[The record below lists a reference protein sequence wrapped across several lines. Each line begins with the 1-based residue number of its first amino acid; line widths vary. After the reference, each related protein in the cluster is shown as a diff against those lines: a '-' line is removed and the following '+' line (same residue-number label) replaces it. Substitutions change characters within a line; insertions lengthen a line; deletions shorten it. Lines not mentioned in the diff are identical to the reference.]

1 MKMEGKVGSG
11 GKMKTERCAFFRHP
25 VCLGAM
31 VLWILGLVSSAFA
44 WPDAV
49 AQGPSPESEKLSFLV
64 GTWKI
69 ERAAHKTAY
78 QPAEERQSTIQTG
91 EWLYGRRYVLCLLGQ
106 TASTGPY
113 LKVSIFGYDP
123 EAGTYFC
130 DVYMGMGQ
138 RTYYTGTRAGNT
150 WTFVSDSKD
159 GGKTFKFRWTIV
171 GESPS
176 LITSKLEYSEDGGPW
191 ILASEAKWTRI

>member
-1 MKMEGKVGSG
+1 
-11 GKMKTERCAFFRHP
+11 MKTGRWTFFRRP
-25 VCLGAM
+25 ICLGVM
-31 VLWILGLVSSAFA
+31 LLCVSGLVRSAVA
-44 WPDAV
+44 RPDAGT
-49 AQGPSPESEKLSFLV
+49 QGPNSEAEKLGFLV

-78 QPAEERQSTIQTG
+78 QPTEERQTVTQIG
-91 EWLYGRRYVLCLLGQ
+91 EWCYGHFFVLCRIPP
-106 TASTGPY
+106 TGPY
-113 LKVSIFGYDP
+113 RKVSVFGYDP
-123 EAGTYFC
+123 GAGTYFC

-138 RTYYTGTRAGNT
+138 CLHYTGSRAGNT
-150 WTFVSDSKD
+150 WTFVGDSKE

-191 ILASEAKWTRI
+191 ILASEAKWTRM